1 MITPLLHANISGYI
15 KVVMLSTTQETLL
28 DSVRRNLI
36 RDISQQLEIPIRNI
50 NNTIHGTIEDE
61 LRIFMFTYSIQKCD
75 TYPLPHPTLIK
86 NILGF
91 CG

>member
-61 LRIFMFTYSIQKCD
+61 LRIFMFTYSIQKM
-75 TYPLPHPTLIK
+75 
-86 NILGF
+86 
-91 CG
+91 